1 MGSFLDKV
9 GLQHFVEKIKGLL
22 SGYLPLSGG
31 TMTGAINYGTSEQDS
46 DLITLTKNGLT
57 CTKHTKTNTLNYESS
72 ISPILIDLACQGENI
87 EFGEIR
93 QGSFSQLS
101 FDGLYIEVYSDK
113 KSGYAYL
120 TSTGCAA
127 KKFTLT
133 VDHSITTQDGLIA
146 NNSETVVK
154 ELSDEQVDK
163 LLAGDTSTIS
173 DSKYYV
179 SGANLGRFAQN
190 IAKDNSYT
198 IIYAEYGNVEVKTSK
213 GNVTVESGTNTRIDE
228 ICPVVSGQESITSL
242 VYKGYVPNEGLSF
255 YNMTNLKTVEVSDLN
270 TSNVTDMS
278 NYFSKCVSLDG
289 LGINLPLPMGIKYW
303 DTRKVESFD
312 NMFFR
317 CNSLMILD
325 LRHWN
330 TQKVTHMSLMFAEC
344 TKLSSLN
351 LEGWDTRSVSVMVGM
366 FTNCK
371 NMSSLQLGEG
381 FGRMQDSVG
390 SVDFSIMSKW
400 TNTSVDSLTKLYD
413 RKANGLG
420 VITLKLSSATKNALG
435 TTGISALTDKGYTV
449 A

>member
-1 MGSFLDKV
+1 MGNFLDKV

-31 TMTGAINYGTSEQDS
+31 RMGGGMSYLDISNDTLDMYHSGSHADYGTVQNMHCN
-46 DLITLTKNGLT
+46 LK
-57 CTKHTKTNTLNYESS
+57 
-72 ISPILIDLACQGENI
+72 Q
-87 EFGEIR
+87 
-93 QGSFSQLS
+93 
-101 FDGLYIEVYSDK
+101 DGLYVSVQASDF
-113 KSGYAYL
+113 KSRATL
-120 TSTGCAA
+120 NAQKCEA
-127 KKFTLT
+127 KKFVLT
-133 VDHSITTQDGLIA
+133 KKEHEQLGLVIEQEGLLA
-146 NNSETVVK
+146 NDSEEVVK

-163 LLAGDTSTIS
+163 LLAGDISTIS

-190 IAKDNSYT
+190 VAKDNSYT
-198 IIYAEYGNVEVKTSK
+198 IIHAEYGPVEVKTSK

-289 LGINLPLPMGIKYW
+289 LGVNLPLPMGVKYW

-317 CNSLMILD
+317 CNSLMALD

-420 VITLKLSSATKNALG
+420 VITLKLSSATKSALG
-435 TTGISALTDKGYTV
+435 TDGIRELTDKGYTI

>member
-1 MGSFLDKV
+1 MGNFLDKV
-9 GLQHFVEKIKGLL
+9 GLQHFVEKIKSLL

-31 TMTGAINYGTSEQDS
+31 TMTGAINCGETVSLDRTSLQYRNAQNTDCKTEIDS
-46 DLITLTKNGLT
+46 DGLNTLYVYYNHPYYGNIQRGLVQLNLNGLNIFVT
-57 CTKHTKTNTLNYESS
+57 GVGQANFSV
-72 ISPILIDLACQGENI
+72 EN
-87 EFGEIR
+87 G
-93 QGSFSQLS
+93 
-101 FDGLYIEVYSDK
+101 
-113 KSGYAYL
+113 
-120 TSTGCAA
+120 TT
-127 KKFTLT
+127 KKFVLSE
-133 VDHSITTQDGLIA
+133 DSSSEGLIA
-146 NNSETVVK
+146 NNSETVVE
-154 ELSDEQVDK
+154 ELSDDQVDK

-190 IAKDNSYT
+190 VAKDKSYT
-198 IIYAEYGNVEVKTSK
+198 IIYAEYGNVEVKTSND
-213 GNVTVESGTNTRIDE
+213 NVTVEPGTSTRIDE
-228 ICPVVSGQESITSL
+228 ICPVVSGQENITSL
-242 VYKGYVPNEGLSF
+242 VYKGCAPNEGLSF
-255 YNMTNLKTVEVSDLN
+255 YDMTNLKTAEVTDLD

-278 NYFSKCVSLDG
+278 NYFSKCVSLDM
-289 LGINLPLPMGIKYW
+289 LGPNLPLPIGVKYW

-317 CNSLMILD
+317 CNSLTVLD

-330 TQKVTHMSLMFAEC
+330 TQKVTHMSFMFAEC

-351 LEGWDTRSVSVMVGM
+351 LEGWDTRSVNVMEGM

-390 SVDFSIMSKW
+390 SVDFSMMSKW

-413 RKANGLG
+413 RRATGMS
-420 VITLKLSSATKNALG
+420 VITLKLSTATKNALG
-435 TTGISALTDKGYTV
+435 TDGIRELTDKGYTI

>member
-9 GLQHFVEKIKGLL
+9 GLQHFVKKIKGLL

-31 TMTGAINYGTSEQDS
+31 TMTGAIKYGTPEQDK

-57 CTKHTKTNTLNYESS
+57 STKHLKNNALNYESS
-72 ISPILIDLACQGENI
+72 ISPILLDLACQGENT
-87 EFGEIR
+87 EFGEVR
-93 QGSFSQLS
+93 QGSSSSLS
-101 FDGLYIEVYSDK
+101 FSGLSINVLSDK
-113 KSGYAYL
+113 KSGSAYL

-127 KKFTLT
+127 KKFTLS
-133 VDHSITTQDGLIA
+133 VNNTQKGLIA
-146 NNSETVVK
+146 NDSETVVK

-163 LLAGDTSTIS
+163 LLVGDTSVI
-173 DSKYYV
+173 DGSKYYV
-179 SGANLGRFAQN
+179 SGANLGKFAQSV
-190 IAKDNSYT
+190 AKDNSYT

-255 YNMTNLKTVEVSDLN
+255 YNMTNLKTIEVSDLN

-278 NYFSKCVSLDG
+278 NYFSKCVSLDT
-289 LGINLPLPMGIKYW
+289 LGVNLPLPMGIKYW

-317 CNSLMILD
+317 CNSLMMLD

-330 TQKVTHMSLMFAEC
+330 TQKVTHMSFMFAEC
-344 TKLSSLN
+344 TKLSNLN
-351 LEGWDTRSVSVMVGM
+351 LEGWDTRSVNVMEGM

-381 FGRMQDSVG
+381 FGRMQGSVG
-390 SVDFSIMSKW
+390 SVDFSMMSKW
-400 TNTSVDSLTKLYD
+400 TNTSVDSLTKLYN
-413 RKANGLG
+413 RKMNGMS
-420 VITLKLSSATKNALG
+420 VVTLKLSAATKNALG
-435 TTGISALTDKGYTV
+435 EAGIRELTDNGYTI

>member
-9 GLQHFVEKIKGLL
+9 GLQHVVEKIKNLL

-31 TMTGAINYGTSEQDS
+31 RITEEGTSYLDISKDNLHIYYSGEYADYELVKHMHC
-46 DLITLTKNGLT
+46 DLK
-57 CTKHTKTNTLNYESS
+57 
-72 ISPILIDLACQGENI
+72 Q
-87 EFGEIR
+87 
-93 QGSFSQLS
+93 
-101 FDGLYIEVYSDK
+101 DGLYVFVQSSNFNGHATFNAQKCEVQKFVLTK
-113 KSGYAYL
+113 KAAEGVGY
-120 TSTGCAA
+120 
-127 KKFTLT
+127 
-133 VDHSITTQDGLIA
+133 VVEQEGLLA
-146 NNSETVVK
+146 NDSEEVVK

-163 LLAGDTSTIS
+163 LLTGDTSVI
-173 DSKYYV
+173 DGSKYYV
-179 SGANLGRFAQN
+179 SGANLGKFAQN
-190 IAKDNSYT
+190 VAKDNSYT
-198 IIYAEYGNVEVKTSK
+198 IIYAEYGDVEVKTSK

-278 NYFSKCVSLDG
+278 NYFSKCVALDG
-289 LGINLPLPMGIKYW
+289 LGVNLPLPMGIKYW

-317 CNSLMILD
+317 CNSLMTLD

-413 RKANGLG
+413 RKINGLG
-420 VITLKLSSATKNALG
+420 VITIKLSSATKNALG
-435 TTGISALTDKGYTV
+435 EAGIRELTDKGYTI

>member
-1 MGSFLDKV
+1 MNYFLDKV
-9 GLQHFVEKIKGLL
+9 GLQHFVEKVKNLL

-31 TMTGAINYGTSEQDS
+31 DISGALQQTMHEGGAEISTTLNRGFDYYYS
-46 DLITLTKNGLT
+46 TLTPDNNYIGTACAIRIDIDGIVFNKNVST
-57 CTKHTKTNTLNYESS
+57 TN
-72 ISPILIDLACQGENI
+72 DDNI
-87 EFGEIR
+87 NT
-93 QGSFSQLS
+93 QAY
-101 FDGLYIEVYSDK
+101 FDTEK
-113 KSGYAYL
+113 CN
-120 TSTGCAA
+120 T
-127 KKFTLT
+127 KKFVLSG
-133 VDHSITTQDGLIA
+133 DPNQGLIA
-146 NNSETVVK
+146 NNSETVVE

-190 IAKDNSYT
+190 VAKDKSYT
-198 IIYAEYGNVEVKTSK
+198 IIYAEFGNVEVKTSN
-213 GNVTVESGTNTRIDE
+213 GNVTVEQGTSTRIDE
-228 ICPVVSGQESITSL
+228 ICPVVSGQESVISL
-242 VYKGYVPNEGLSF
+242 VYKGCVPNEGLSF
-255 YNMTNLKTVEVSDLN
+255 YNMTNLKTAEVTDLN

-278 NYFSKCVSLDG
+278 NYFSRCVSLSTLSDS
-289 LGINLPLPMGIKYW
+289 IPLPMGIKYW

-317 CNSLMILD
+317 CNSLLTLD

-344 TKLSSLN
+344 TKLSNLN
-351 LEGWDTRSVSVMVGM
+351 LEGWDTRSVQVMVGM

-400 TNTSVDSLTKLYD
+400 TNNSVDSLTKLYD
-413 RKANGLG
+413 RKANGMG
-420 VITLKLSSATKNALG
+420 VITIKLSTATKNALG
-435 TTGISALTDKGYTV
+435 TDGIRELTDKGYTI

>member
-9 GLQHFVEKIKGLL
+9 GLQHVVEKIKGLL
-22 SGYLPLSGG
+22 SEYLPTSGG
-31 TMTGAINYGTSEQDS
+31 VIGGGTSY
-46 DLITLTKNGLT
+46 L
-57 CTKHTKTNTLNYESS
+57 S
-72 ISPILIDLACQGENI
+72 ISSDGLDKYYSGDHADY
-87 EFGEIR
+87 
-93 QGSFSQLS
+93 GSIKHSHCELKQ
-101 FDGLYIEVYSDK
+101 DGLYASIDSSQFSGHAAFNVQKCEVQKFVLTKKEQKGVGYVIE
-113 KSGYAYL
+113 
-120 TSTGCAA
+120 
-127 KKFTLT
+127 
-133 VDHSITTQDGLIA
+133 QEGLLA
-146 NNSETVVK
+146 NDSEEVVK
-154 ELSDEQVDK
+154 ELSDEQIDK
-163 LLAGDTSTIS
+163 LLAGDTSVI
-173 DSKYYV
+173 DGSKYYV
-179 SGANLGRFAQN
+179 SGANLGKFAQN
-190 IAKDNSYT
+190 VAKDNSYT

-289 LGINLPLPMGIKYW
+289 LGVNLPLPMGIKYW

-435 TTGISALTDKGYTV
+435 TTGIRALTDKGYTV

>member
-31 TMTGAINYGTSEQDS
+31 TMTGNIDY
-46 DLITLTKNGLT
+46 
-57 CTKHTKTNTLNYESS
+57 TLNDTKGFKTSRINASALMVGYRGTHDAYGFVQAAGATLNFDNLN
-72 ISPILIDLACQGENI
+72 IKVNQNVACLDI
-87 EFGEIR
+87 E
-93 QGSFSQLS
+93 
-101 FDGLYIEVYSDK
+101 K
-113 KSGYAYL
+113 CK
-120 TSTGCAA
+120 T
-127 KKFTLT
+127 KKFELSE
-133 VDHSITTQDGLIA
+133 DLNAGLIA

-154 ELSDEQVDK
+154 ELSDEQINK

-190 IAKDNSYT
+190 VAKDNSYT
-198 IIYAEYGNVEVKTSK
+198 IIYAEYGNVEVKTSN
-213 GNVTVESGTNTRIDE
+213 GNVTVELGTSTRIDE
-228 ICPVVSGQESITSL
+228 ICPVVSGQENVTSL

-255 YNMTNLKTVEVSDLN
+255 YDMTNLKTAEVADLN

-278 NYFSKCVSLDG
+278 NYFSKCVSLDM
-289 LGINLPLPMGIKYW
+289 LSVNLPLPLGIKYW

-317 CNSLMILD
+317 CNSLTILD

-330 TQKVTHMSLMFAEC
+330 TQKVTHMSFMFAEC
-344 TKLSSLN
+344 TKLSNLN
-351 LEGWDTRSVSVMVGM
+351 LEGWDTRSVNVMAGM
-366 FTNCK
+366 FTNCQ

-390 SVDFSIMSKW
+390 SVDFSMMSKW
-400 TNTSVDSLTKLYD
+400 TNASVDSLTKLYD
-413 RKANGLG
+413 RKANDLG
-420 VITLKLSSATKNALG
+420 VITIKLSAATKKALG
-435 TTGISALTDKGYTV
+435 INGIRELEDKGYTI

>member
-1 MGSFLDKV
+1 MGNFLDKV

-31 TMTGAINYGTSEQDS
+31 TMTGDIVYTD
-46 DLITLTKNGLT
+46 KV
-57 CTKHTKTNTLNYESS
+57 TLNGEQLNYIEYSSKALEESVL
-72 ISPILIDLACQGENI
+72 SPTELVMTCRGNHDTYGPMQLGAGYFDVGGLYFQINDKKASLNI
-87 EFGEIR
+87 EEC
-93 QGSFSQLS
+93 
-101 FDGLYIEVYSDK
+101 K
-113 KSGYAYL
+113 
-120 TSTGCAA
+120 T
-127 KKFTLT
+127 KKFELSE
-133 VDHSITTQDGLIA
+133 DSNAGLIA

-163 LLAGDTSTIS
+163 LLTGDTSVIN

-190 IAKDNSYT
+190 VAKDNSYT
-198 IIYAEYGNVEVKTSK
+198 IIYAEYGDVEVKTSK
-213 GNVTVESGTNTRIDE
+213 GNVTVESGTTTRIDE
-228 ICPVVSGQESITSL
+228 ICPVVSGHESITSL
-242 VYKGYVPNEGLSF
+242 VYKGHVPNEGLSF

-289 LGINLPLPMGIKYW
+289 LGVNLPLPMGIKYW

-317 CNSLMILD
+317 CNSLMVLD

-381 FGRMQDSVG
+381 FGRMQDSVD

-400 TNTSVDSLTKLYD
+400 TNTSVDSLTKLYN
-413 RKANGLG
+413 RKMNGMG
-420 VITLKLSSATKNALG
+420 VITIKLSSATKNALG
-435 TTGISALTDKGYTV
+435 TAGINTLTTKGYTI

>member
-1 MGSFLDKV
+1 MGNFLDKV

-31 TMTGAINYGTSEQDS
+31 TMTGDIVYTDKA
-46 DLITLTKNGLT
+46 
-57 CTKHTKTNTLNYESS
+57 TLNGEQLNYISSSSKALEES
-72 ISPILIDLACQGENI
+72 ILRPIELVMTCRGNHDTYGVMNLGVSHLDVGGLFLQINDKRASLNI
-87 EFGEIR
+87 EECKTTKFE
-93 QGSFSQLS
+93 LS
-101 FDGLYIEVYSDK
+101 EDSH
-113 KSGYAYL
+113 A
-120 TSTGCAA
+120 
-127 KKFTLT
+127 
-133 VDHSITTQDGLIA
+133 GLIA

-190 IAKDNSYT
+190 VAKDNSYT
-198 IIYAEYGNVEVKTSK
+198 IIYAEYGDVEVKTSK
-213 GNVTVESGTNTRIDE
+213 GNVTVESGTSTRIDE

-278 NYFSKCVSLDG
+278 NYFSKCVSLSSLSDS
-289 LGINLPLPMGIKYW
+289 IPIPMGIKYW

-317 CNSLMILD
+317 CNSLLTLD

-330 TQKVTHMSLMFAEC
+330 TQKVTHMGLMFAEC
-344 TKLSSLN
+344 TKLSNLN
-351 LEGWDTRSVSVMVGM
+351 LEGWDTRSVNVMVGM

-400 TNTSVDSLTKLYD
+400 TNTSVDSLTKLYN
-413 RKANGLG
+413 RKMNGLG
-420 VITLKLSSATKNALG
+420 VITLKLSTATKSALG
-435 TTGISALTDKGYTV
+435 TDGIRELTDNGYTI

>member
-1 MGSFLDKV
+1 MGNFLDKI
-9 GLQHFVEKIKGLL
+9 GLQHFVEKIKSLL

-31 TMTGAINYGTSEQDS
+31 TMTGAINYGETVSLDRTSLQYRNAQNTNCKTEINS
-46 DLITLTKNGLT
+46 DGISTGYMFYNHPDYGSIQRGLVRLELT
-57 CTKHTKTNTLNYESS
+57 
-72 ISPILIDLACQGENI
+72 
-87 EFGEIR
+87 
-93 QGSFSQLS
+93 
-101 FDGLYIEVYSDK
+101 GLYIMVTSK
-113 KSGYAYL
+113 GYANFSIDNC
-120 TSTGCAA
+120 ST
-127 KKFTLT
+127 KKFILNTHT
-133 VDHSITTQDGLIA
+133 SSQGLIA
-146 NNSETVVK
+146 NNSETVVE
-154 ELSDEQVDK
+154 ELSDEQIDK
-163 LLAGDTSTIS
+163 LLAGDTSVI
-173 DSKYYV
+173 DGSKYYV
-179 SGANLGRFAQN
+179 SGANLGKFAQN
-190 IAKDNSYT
+190 VAKDNSYT
-198 IIYAEYGNVEVKTSK
+198 IISAEYGNVEVKTSK

-289 LGINLPLPMGIKYW
+289 LGVNLPLPMGIKYW

-330 TQKVTHMSLMFAEC
+330 TQKVMHMSLMFAEC

-351 LEGWDTRSVSVMVGM
+351 LEGWDTRSVRVMVGM

-390 SVDFSIMSKW
+390 SVDFSTMSKW

-435 TTGISALTDKGYTV
+435 TTGIRALTDKGYTV

>member
-31 TMTGAINYGTSEQDS
+31 TMTGEITYGDTVTFGKLGLQFRSSDSSSEQSMKVS
-46 DLITLTKNGLT
+46 DDGIVVT
-57 CTKHTKTNTLNYESS
+57 Y
-72 ISPILIDLACQGENI
+72 
-87 EFGEIR
+87 R
-93 QGSFSQLS
+93 GSHPTYGSMQMSRAELDI
-101 FDGLYIEVYSDK
+101 DGLNLLVANAKGGTATFNVNE
-113 KSGYAYL
+113 G
-120 TSTGCAA
+120 TT
-127 KKFTLT
+127 KKFVLSR
-133 VDHSITTQDGLIA
+133 DSSSEGLIA

-179 SGANLGRFAQN
+179 SGANLGKFAQN
-190 IAKDNSYT
+190 VAKDNSYT
-198 IIYAEYGNVEVKTSK
+198 IIYAEYGDVEVKTSK
-213 GNVTVESGTNTRIDE
+213 GNVTVKSGTSTRIDE

-289 LGINLPLPMGIKYW
+289 LGVNLPLPMGIKYW

-330 TQKVTHMSLMFAEC
+330 TQKVTHMGLMFAEC
-344 TKLSSLN
+344 TKLSNLN
-351 LEGWDTRSVSVMVGM
+351 LEGWDTRSVNVMVGM

-400 TNTSVDSLTKLYD
+400 TNTSVDSLTKLYN
-413 RKANGLG
+413 RKMNGLG
-420 VITLKLSSATKNALG
+420 VITLKLSTATKSALG
-435 TTGISALTDKGYTV
+435 TDGIKELTDKGYTI